1 MIDIE
6 SDVFDTVA
14 TELRSAH
21 AGIWVAGEFVDSPA
35 KFPAVTIV
43 ESDNR
48 IFERMRTRKIE
59 NAVRVMYEVQIYS
72 NKASGKKAEAK
83 AIADTADGVF
93 ARLGFTRTMR
103 SQVANL
109 KDATIYR
116 IVCRYEAIVG
126 ENGENKFLVY
136 QNNY

>member
-1 MIDIE
+1 MIDVE
-6 SDVFDTVA
+6 NDVFDTVA
-14 TELRSAH
+14 TALRSAH

-35 KFPAVTIV
+35 RFPAVTIV
-43 ESDNR
+43 EADNR
-48 IFERMRTRKIE
+48 IFERMRTREIE

-93 ARLGFTRTMR
+93 QSLGFTRTMR
-103 SQVANL
+103 NQVANL

-126 ENGENKFLVY
+126 ENGENNYLIY
-136 QNNY
+136 QNTY

>member
-6 SDVFDTVA
+6 NDVFNELA
-14 TELRSAH
+14 TELRSQH
-21 AGIWVAGEFVDSPA
+21 NGILVAGESIDSPA

-43 ESDNR
+43 EADNR

-59 NAVRVMYEVQIYS
+59 NAVRVMYEMQIYS

-116 IVCRYEAIVG
+116 IVCRYEAVVG
-126 ENGENKFLVY
+126 ENGENNYLVY
-136 QNNY
+136 QNTY

>member
-14 TELRSAH
+14 TELRSQH
-21 AGIWVAGEFVDSPA
+21 AGISVSGQFVDMPA
-35 KFPAVTIV
+35 SFPAVTIV
-43 ESDNR
+43 EADNR
-48 IFERMRTRKIE
+48 IFERMRTRRIE
-59 NAVRVMYEVQIYS
+59 NAVRVMYEVQIFS

-83 AIADTADGVF
+83 EIANTADGVF
-93 ARLGFTRTMR
+93 ASLGFTRTMR

-116 IVCRYEAIVG
+116 IVCRYEAVAG
-126 ENGENKFLVY
+126 ENGENKYLIY
-136 QNNY
+136 QNY

>member
-14 TELRSAH
+14 AELRSKH
-21 AGIWVAGEFVDSPA
+21 AGIFVAGEFIDTPA

-43 ESDNR
+43 EADNR
-48 IFERMRTRKIE
+48 IFERMRTRRIE
-59 NAVRVMYEVQIYS
+59 NAVRVMYEVQIFS

-83 AIADTADGVF
+83 SIADTADGMF
-93 ARLGFTRTMR
+93 ASLGFTRTMR

-116 IVCRYEAIVG
+116 IVCRYEAVVG
-126 ENGENKFLVY
+126 ENGENKFLIY
-136 QNNY
+136 QNY

>member
-1 MIDIE
+1 MIDVE
-6 SDVFDTVA
+6 NDVFDTVA
-14 TELRSAH
+14 AALRAAH
-21 AGIWVAGEFVDSPA
+21 AGIFVSGEFVDVPA

-43 ESDNR
+43 EADNR
-48 IFERMRTRKIE
+48 VFERMRTRKIE

-93 ARLGFTRTMR
+93 EGLGFTRTMR
-103 SQVANL
+103 NQVANL

-116 IVCRYEAIVG
+116 IVCRYEAVVG
-126 ENGENKFLVY
+126 ENGENKYLIY
-136 QNNY
+136 QTTY

>member
-14 TELRSAH
+14 TELRSQH
-21 AGIWVAGEFVDSPA
+21 AGISVSGQFVDTPA

-43 ESDNR
+43 EADNR
-48 IFERMRTRKIE
+48 VFDRMRTRRIE
-59 NAVRVMYEVQIYS
+59 NAARVMYEVQIFS

-83 AIADTADGVF
+83 EIANTADGVF
-93 ARLGFTRTMR
+93 ANLGFTRTMR

-116 IVCRYEAIVG
+116 IVCRYEAVVG
-126 ENGENKFLVY
+126 ENGENNYLIY
-136 QNNY
+136 QNY

>member
-1 MIDIE
+1 MVDIE

-14 TELRSAH
+14 TELRSQH
-21 AGIWVAGEFVDSPA
+21 AGIWVAGEFVDTPA
-35 KFPAVTIV
+35 RFPAVTIV
-43 ESDNR
+43 EADNR
-48 IFERMRTRKIE
+48 IFERMRTRTIE
-59 NAVRVMYEVQIYS
+59 NAVRVMYEVQIFS
-72 NKASGKKAEAK
+72 NKASGKKEEAK
-83 AIADTADGVF
+83 EIADTADEVF
-93 ARLGFTRTMR
+93 ASRGFTRTMR

-126 ENGENKFLVY
+126 ENGENTYLVY

>member
-6 SDVFDTVA
+6 NDVFDTVA
-14 TELRSAH
+14 TALRSAH

-72 NKASGKKAEAK
+72 NKATGKKAEAK
-83 AIADTADGVF
+83 AIADTVDGVF
-93 ARLGFTRTMR
+93 ESRGFTRTMR

>member
-6 SDVFDTVA
+6 NDVFDTVA
-14 TELRSAH
+14 TALRSAH

-48 IFERMRTRKIE
+48 IFERMRTRRIE

-136 QNNY
+136 QTY

>member
-6 SDVFDTVA
+6 NDVFDTVA
-14 TELRSAH
+14 AELRSKH
-21 AGIWVAGEFVDSPA
+21 AGIFVAGEFVDSPA

-43 ESDNR
+43 EADNR
-48 IFERMRTRKIE
+48 IFERMRTRRIE
-59 NAVRVMYEVQIYS
+59 NAVRVMYEVQIFS

-83 AIADTADGVF
+83 SIADTADGVF
-93 ARLGFTRTMR
+93 ASLGFTRTMR

-116 IVCRYEAIVG
+116 IVCRYEAVVG
-126 ENGENKFLVY
+126 ENGENKYLIY
-136 QNNY
+136 QNY

>member
-6 SDVFDTVA
+6 NDVFNEVA
-14 TELRSAH
+14 TALRSAH
-21 AGIWVAGEFVDSPA
+21 AGVWVAGEFVDSPA

-48 IFERMRTRKIE
+48 IFERMRTRRIE

>member
-6 SDVFDTVA
+6 NDVFDTVA
-14 TELRSAH
+14 TELRSNYR
-21 AGIWVAGEFVDSPA
+21 GIWVSGEYVDTPA

-43 ESDNR
+43 EADNR

-59 NAVRVMYEVQIYS
+59 NAVHVMYEVQVFS
-72 NKASGKKAEAK
+72 NKASGKKEEAK
-83 AIADTADGVF
+83 AIADTVDQVF
-93 ARLGFTRTMR
+93 ESCGFTRTMR
-103 SQVANL
+103 NKVANL

-126 ENGENKFLVY
+126 ENGENNFLIY

>member
-6 SDVFDTVA
+6 NDVFDTVA
-14 TELRSAH
+14 AELRSKH
-21 AGIWVAGEFVDSPA
+21 AGIFVAGEFVDSPA

-43 ESDNR
+43 EADNR
-48 IFERMRTRKIE
+48 IFERMRTRRIE
-59 NAVRVMYEVQIYS
+59 NAVRVMYEVQIFS

-83 AIADTADGVF
+83 SIADTADGVF
-93 ARLGFTRTMR
+93 ASLGFTRTMR

-116 IVCRYEAIVG
+116 IVCRYEAVVG
-126 ENGENKFLVY
+126 ENGENKFLIY
-136 QNNY
+136 QNY